1 MSPANPLPEGKRR
14 RAALSP
20 LARGYWRH
28 FHRIRKAIP
37 WKSRA
42 SPGSWRQNAPPSS
55 SRCAIRCRSRSL
67 MSRCAYA
74 RMASQS
80 LRKSLRPAKP
90 ASKWRPWSPSPW
102 LRSLCT
108 TCLRLLT
115 RASKFARSFWS
126 ARAGARAEN
135 TGDTIVAPNKFMAD
149 NVKLLLV
156 DDNPMVLGMLQQA
169 LSPLAHV
176 TTATDA
182 ADALLKAVDDAPD
195 LLLCDYRMPGMD
207 GRQLVEKL
215 KSRPATANF
224 STLLM
229 ASKADIAERL
239 SPQDAADD
247 YLEKPFYLKDAIRR
261 VKRMIDRIALEKMAK
276 TAPSDGVVRG
286 SLSQMNVID
295 LMQSLEMGRKS
306 CRLSLSNEGD
316 KCEVFF
322 VEGQVKHATYG
333 SLVGDE
339 AVFKVL
345 RWTGGSFQLDFE
357 GKTDKETT
365 QLNTQGLLM
374 EGLRLLDESS
384 RDGGAESEPAAAPA
398 QTMQDPFA
406 SAPPASAS
414 SAQTPSA
421 PAVSS
426 PPSAPAHKH
435 RREEEEDVL
444 LDG

>member
-1 MSPANPLPEGKRR
+1 
-14 RAALSP
+14 
-20 LARGYWRH
+20 
-28 FHRIRKAIP
+28 
-37 WKSRA
+37 
-42 SPGSWRQNAPPSS
+42 
-55 SRCAIRCRSRSL
+55 
-67 MSRCAYA
+67 
-74 RMASQS
+74 
-80 LRKSLRPAKP
+80 
-90 ASKWRPWSPSPW
+90 
-102 LRSLCT
+102 
-108 TCLRLLT
+108 
-115 RASKFARSFWS
+115 
-126 ARAGARAEN
+126 
-135 TGDTIVAPNKFMAD
+135 MAD

-169 LSPLAHV
+169 LTPLAQV
-176 TTATDA
+176 TSASDA

-195 LLLCDYRMPGMD
+195 LLVCDYRMPGMD

-224 STLLM
+224 STVLM

-247 YLEKPFYLKDAIRR
+247 YLEKPFFLKDATRR
-261 VKRMIDRIALEKMAK
+261 VKRMIDRISLEKMAK

-286 SLSQMNVID
+286 NLSQMNVID

-306 CRLSLSNEGD
+306 CRLSLNNEGE

-345 RWTGGSFQLDFE
+345 RWTGGNFELDFE
-357 GKTDKETT
+357 GKTGKETT

-374 EGLRLLDESS
+374 EGLRLLDESQ
-384 RDGGAESEPAAAPA
+384 REGGAEPEPAAAAPV
-398 QTMQDPFA
+398 A
-406 SAPPASAS
+406 SAPA
-414 SAQTPSA
+414 A
-421 PAVSS
+421 PAA
-426 PPSAPAHKH
+426 PPRK